1 MWLDKMLINILVL
14 NNVTEEIWIW
24 VFLLPFAI
32 FRLYNAEVE
41 ESSRLNQ
48 ILGVGIGLFQG
59 MSNVVLNGK

>member
-1 MWLDKMLINILVL
+1 MDLGG
-14 NNVTEEIWIW
+14 
-24 VFLLPFAI
+24 FLLPFAI

>member
-1 MWLDKMLINILVL
+1 MWRDKMLVNILVL
-14 NNVTEEIWIW
+14 NNVAKEYIYLG
-24 VFLLPFAI
+24 FLSPSAI

>member
-1 MWLDKMLINILVL
+1 MWRDKMLVNILVL

-24 VFLLPFAI
+24 VFLSPSAI
-32 FRLYNAEVE
+32 FRLYNTEVE

>member
-1 MWLDKMLINILVL
+1 MLVNILVL
-14 NNVTEEIWIW
+14 NNVTKEIY
-24 VFLLPFAI
+24 VFGFLSPSAI

-48 ILGVGIGLFQG
+48 ILGIGIGLFQG